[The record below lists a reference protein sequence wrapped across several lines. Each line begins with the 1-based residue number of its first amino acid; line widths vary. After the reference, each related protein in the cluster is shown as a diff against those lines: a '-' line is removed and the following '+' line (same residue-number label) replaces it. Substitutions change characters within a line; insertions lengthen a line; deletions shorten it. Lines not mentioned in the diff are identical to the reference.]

1 MIVKPIQ
8 LLAILL
14 LFLSSC
20 KEDEKPKS
28 EYYYV
33 TNMPNG
39 LHQMI
44 DSVPMPY
51 IDTSGMSRVYVSK
64 DIFTERKVVKL
75 ISDSEIDGSG
85 LYYYVQGIGII
96 YSKSVT
102 WKTYMRLHSTNRL
115 ADSTI
120 NSYIDFILT
129 DPNLLIAGE
138 ESFVFNGQKY
148 GTAVVRKQ

>member
-1 MIVKPIQ
+1 
-8 LLAILL
+8 
-14 LFLSSC
+14 
-20 KEDEKPKS
+20 
-28 EYYYV
+28 
-33 TNMPNG
+33 MPNG
-39 LHQMI
+39 LHQRI

-129 DPNLLIAGE
+129 DPNLLITGE

-148 GTAVVRKQ
+148 GTAAVRKQ